1 MKKEKQR
8 STKHTHKTKDLVT
21 RTPLKT
27 GGELKSYNYYL
38 TRDIFWNGFCCLTPL
53 FTIMTIAKLWR
64 VRSLVSL
71 HNTWRVCV
79 EKCWPKLFCLL
90 SIARQYDLV
99 LFNKWAF
106 DWVSSMVEDLR
117 KVWRYQRG
125 NCYVITVIRV
135 LCFVS
140 PYNRSTV
147 SYGETHN
154 ILDVNNYFHHYHE
167 NDKYSA

>member
-1 MKKEKQR
+1 MCMFCR
-8 STKHTHKTKDLVT
+8 SLLLLFHLVIMLSVLPRLRYLQTLLDNFFSQYYEVWWYILSCDNNCVMVTHV
-21 RTPLKT
+21 R
-27 GGELKSYNYYL
+27 KS
-38 TRDIFWNGFCCLTPL
+38 
-53 FTIMTIAKLWR
+53 MR

-135 LCFVS
+135 LYFVS